1 MISIWVYVTR
11 SLIVMAIDALGVW
24 CFYLVFALARWQ
36 CPATQLVVA
45 NHFESS
51 PFDWEQLENCSC
63 WEKITSTTVETVFF
77 WLSFVLLLE
86 ARKIVKLDLQLS
98 ENEHK
103 FRRPQKTAWTSR
115 TVDKNSTKQFEW
127 ILWVLRMEIVNFC
140 AIGFKKGS
148 NKFTFSEVNF
158 SQSIKFHL
166 CHYFQFEIISVSFN

>member
-1 MISIWVYVTR
+1 MR
-11 SLIVMAIDALGVW
+11 SAFD
-24 CFYLVFALARWQ
+24 VFILFLLSLAGNA
-36 CPATQLVVA
+36 ATQLVVA

-115 TVDKNSTKQFEW
+115 TVVKKSSKQYKW

-158 SQSIKFHL
+158 RQSIKFHL
-166 CHYFQFEIISVSFN
+166 CHYCQFQVIPVS

>member
-1 MISIWVYVTR
+1 MR
-11 SLIVMAIDALGVW
+11 SAFDVFILFLLSLACDA
-24 CFYLVFALARWQ
+24 
-36 CPATQLVVA
+36 ATQLVVA

-115 TVDKNSTKQFEW
+115 TVDENST
-127 ILWVLRMEIVNFC
+127 
-140 AIGFKKGS
+140 
-148 NKFTFSEVNF
+148 
-158 SQSIKFHL
+158 
-166 CHYFQFEIISVSFN
+166 